1 MSSGCGDVLSLADLQ
16 TAKKHQIF
24 EAEVITGKSG
34 GVASG
39 ADIDFATN
47 QVTGQTQKTLPAVL
61 RDVGFT
67 PTSFDFT
74 TGGTLT
80 VNDRD
85 KVVYDPVG
93 KTWYSYAGTLPVTVP
108 AGFSPVGNA
117 DWKPQTDPDLRN
129 DLASLSGASLL
140 GGGLYSDI
148 RTYSGNNSVILC
160 NGALA
165 VNDGGVGVF
174 RLDTSGSVAV
184 DDGGYRLIDANGRMW
199 VRDVADCVLFNWWAP
214 DTTGATDSLAKLTAA
229 ASAAALLRKPLI
241 LPAGVIGITDEFV
254 PPNGLDMRGYGNS
267 LRAGNSFA
275 TTIKWIGGVAIK
287 KAVIRCSRSPI
298 GVTPTE
304 DVSSVRITNMI
315 ADCDNKATNGF
326 YFRYFTNESHC
337 DNITAINAR
346 VVGIS
351 VYQSWFCS
359 FGTIV
364 AHDNYGRGVVIGY
377 PTQGETDDLA
387 VNSVSFLR
395 IRTHTNGRNGDF
407 DPSPDSATRYS
418 GAGLITR
425 SSGCTYSNIQS
436 ERNFGFGWI
445 ETSPR
450 SSNEFCSYYTEFNGV
465 SDGSNGYGFLSPDDI
480 GGYKSTYINSVT
492 LYSREQFINDAETPV
507 CIGNFTKAVDAFNSV
522 FSGVGGFRIMGG
534 SSIAATEYQSQSNFA
549 EALYAIPYTVI
560 RKDFNINST
569 ASLNAGC
576 VLPKGVSRIK
586 IHVMFKSKFV
596 GGRFTIAANGKPI
609 AYFTEPERDYGYVVE
624 ADRDIESPSLI
635 LSLHSTEVLSDSP
648 ATIQVSIGRFNN
660 GEYSPRFK
668 WR

>member
-1 MSSGCGDVLSLADLQ
+1 MTDI
-16 TAKKHQIF
+16 TANVIVSMPSQLFTMARSFKAVANGKIYIGKIDTDPVNPENQI
-24 EAEVITGKSG
+24 
-34 GVASG
+34 
-39 ADIDFATN
+39 
-47 QVTGQTQKTLPAVL
+47 QVYVENEDGSHVPVSQPIIINAAGYPVYNGQIAKFV
-61 RDVGFT
+61 
-67 PTSFDFT
+67 
-74 TGGTLT
+74 T
-80 VNDRD
+80 VQGHSMA
-85 KVVYDPVG
+85 VYDAYGAQQFYFPNVL
-93 KTWYSYAGTLPVTVP
+93 KYE
-108 AGFSPVGNA
+108 
-117 DWKPQTDPDLRN
+117 PDQFKLQ
-129 DLASLSGASLL
+129 LSQSFGLGYIGGAN
-140 GGGLYSDI
+140 YEDI
-148 RTYSGNNSVILC
+148 RNYSGNMHRCYVYGVRNIF
-160 NGALA
+160 
-165 VNDGGVGVF
+165 DGGNGIF
-174 RLDTSGSVAV
+174 EIDKYDSTSQ
-184 DDGGYRLIDANGRMW
+184 DNGGTILIDAIGRRWKRNINGE
-199 VRDVADCVLFNWWAP
+199 VLLKWW
-214 DTTGATDSLAKLTAA
+214 GVNLNGEKDSINELT
-229 ASAAALLRKPLI
+229 SAAKFASDNKLPLI

-267 LRAGNSFA
+267 LRAGNRFA
-275 TTIKWIGGVAIK
+275 TTIKWIGDVAIK

-304 DVSSVRITNMI
+304 DVSSVRITNI
-315 ADCDNKATNGF
+315 ISDCDNKATNGF

-395 IRTHTNGRNGDF
+395 IRTHSNGRNGDF

-586 IHVMFKSKFV
+586 IHVMFKGKFV
-596 GGRFTIAANGKPI
+596 GGRFTIAANGNPI
-609 AYFTEPERDYGYVVE
+609 AYFTEPERDYGYVIE
-624 ADRDIESPSLI
+624 IDRDIESSSLI

>member
-34 GVASG
+34 GVAGG
-39 ADIDFATN
+39 ADIDYATN

-61 RDVGFT
+61 RDTGFS
-67 PTSFDFT
+67 PVSWDFY

-85 KVVYDPVG
+85 KVVYDPVS
-93 KTWYSYAGTLPVTVP
+93 KTWYSYAGALPVTVP
-108 AGFSPVGNA
+108 AGFNPVGNA
-117 DWKPQTDPDLRN
+117 DWKPQTDSDLRN

-148 RTYSGNNSVILC
+148 RTYSGDNSVILC
-160 NGALA
+160 KGAFTI
-165 VNDGGVGVF
+165 NDGGAGVF
-174 RLDTSGSVAV
+174 RLDTSGSAAV

-199 VRDVADCVLFNWWAP
+199 VRDVADCVSFNWWVP
-214 DTTGATDSLAKLTAA
+214 DITGVTDSLAKLTAA
-229 ASAAALLRKPLI
+229 ASVAALLRKPLI

-275 TTIKWIGGVAIK
+275 TTIKWIGGVVIK

-304 DVSSVRITNMI
+304 DVSAVRITNII

-377 PTQGETDDLA
+377 PAQGETDDLA
-387 VNSVSFLR
+387 VNSINFLR
-395 IRTHTNGRNGDF
+395 IRTHSNGRNGDF

-450 SSNEFCSYYTEFNGV
+450 SSNEFGSYYTEFNGV

-492 LYSREQFINDAETPV
+492 LYSREQFINEAETPV

-534 SSIAATEYQSQSNFA
+534 SSIAATEYQSESNYST
-549 EALYAIPYTVI
+549 ALKSIPYTML
-560 RKDFNINST
+560 REDFNLGAVGSLSAGVILPTGVTRVKLLIQYRQSTPSSTFTISAGGVALAFYSEGAHSSGDVVGKNLTLPSNST
-569 ASLNAGC
+569 
-576 VLPKGVSRIK
+576 
-586 IHVMFKSKFV
+586 
-596 GGRFTIAANGKPI
+596 
-609 AYFTEPERDYGYVVE
+609 Y
-624 ADRDIESPSLI
+624 
-635 LSLHSTEVLSDSP
+635 LSLSSTSLSGTYP
-648 ATIQVSIGRFNN
+648 ATAVLLIGRFNN
-660 GEYSPRFK
+660 GDVSKLFTY
-668 WR
+668 